1 MHNPLDDA
9 RFDRDLLTRYAFE
22 PAIYA
27 QQVEGIKRGRVTG
40 AESIVRGRIE
50 PAPEVESVS
59 WDPDSDSYN
68 RALHAGADAIA
79 QGKVAS
85 LVLNGGLATRFGG
98 IVKGIVNAYDERSF
112 LACKLEDARR
122 TADLFGTRVPFI
134 LLNSFATAEPTFE
147 HLRSNNYFGLDPNDV
162 LMMDQSISVKVT
174 PEGDPFFG
182 DDGLP
187 RYYAP
192 GHGEFFAVLLR
203 SGIFHELR
211 RRGVE
216 WFTFSNVD
224 NLGATIDPI
233 ILGHH
238 VLSRADMTVEV
249 IEKRKNAQGQYDVG
263 GAPAILDGFLQ
274 VIEGFRF
281 PPELA
286 PESLKYFQTNNMIF
300 SLAALRDTLILPRY
314 LVKKPVDGRSSI
326 AFEAITCEA
335 SGLRR
340 SDGSRVLKLGLL
352 QVPREGKF
360 GRFYPVKSREDLVG
374 LSDALRGRLE
384 TNWDHWRGVMSR
396 LKVRSRAGQLAA
408 AGGSGR

>member
-22 PAIYA
+22 PAVYA
-27 QQVEGIKRGRVTG
+27 QQVERIKRGDVTG

-50 PAPEVESVS
+50 PVPDVERVS
-59 WDPDSDSYN
+59 WDPASDSYN

-79 QGKVAS
+79 NGKLAV
-85 LVLNGGLATRFGG
+85 LVLNGGLATRFGST
-98 IVKGIVNAYDERSF
+98 VKGIVNAFDERSF
-112 LACKLEDARR
+112 LACKFEDARR
-122 TADLFGTRVPFI
+122 TGTLLRARIPVI
-134 LLNSFATAEPTFE
+134 LLNSFATASLTQE
-147 HLRSNNYFGLDPNDV
+147 HLSSHGYFGLAPDDV
-162 LMMDQSISVKVT
+162 FMMNQSISVKLT

-182 DDGLP
+182 DDGVP

-192 GHGEFFAVLLR
+192 GHGEFFDVLVR
-203 SGIFHELR
+203 TGVYRELR

-224 NLGATIDPI
+224 NLGATIDPV

-238 VLSRADMTVEV
+238 VLSGVDMTVEV

-263 GAPAILDGFLQ
+263 GAPAIVDGFLQ

-281 PPELA
+281 PPELP

-300 SLAALRDTLILPRY
+300 SLEALRDPLILPRY
-314 LVKKPVDGRSSI
+314 LVKKPVDGRPSI
-326 AFEAITCEA
+326 AFEAVTCEA

-340 SDGSRVLKLGLL
+340 ADGSRVLKLGLL
-352 QVPREGKF
+352 QVPREGEF
-360 GRFYPVKSREDLVG
+360 GRFYPVKSREDLDG
-374 LSDALRGRLE
+374 LGSTLQGRLE
-384 TNWDHWRGVMSR
+384 TNWEYWSHVISR
-396 LKVRSRAGQLAA
+396 LKAYRSTG
-408 AGGSGR
+408 